1 MRSVLLI
8 STMDTKGSETA
19 YLAERIRLCGCRPI
33 VMDLSMRGG
42 PVRGAEVPPAE
53 VARAG
58 GLTWEE
64 LVACE
69 DRARTTEVMISGGR
83 RLAKAMV
90 EEERVQ
96 GVLGLGGATGSL
108 MATEIMRALP
118 FGLPKLMISSTAA
131 LPGLSTR
138 YIGTGDIALFH
149 TVVEIAGLND
159 LLKNV
164 LDRAAMAICA
174 MVLGEIT
181 EARRRS
187 SREGSLRIAMTMLG
201 PCERC
206 ASRVRASLEARGAQV
221 IGFSAAGVCDRAME
235 EMINDG
241 LFDAVVEL
249 APGGVGENIFG
260 GMRDA
265 GPGRLENAGK
275 RGLPQVIA
283 PCGVNHLTPSKSKYR
298 PEDHQRR
305 RYDLDRY
312 RTWLRATPEELKT
325 IARAFAS
332 KLNLSSA
339 PVIFLFPKRGWSS
352 VDRPGLPTYDPD
364 EDRFFIEELRS
375 LVGAHVQIREVDEN
389 LEEPAFADAVVEA
402 CQELFLTADPP
413 RAQSK

>member
-1 MRSVLLI
+1 MLLI
-8 STMDTKGSETA
+8 STMDTKGRETA
-19 YLAERIRLCGCRPI
+19 YLAQRIKECGCRPV

-42 PVRGAEVPPAE
+42 PVQGADLSSAE

-58 GLTWEE
+58 GMAWEE
-64 LVACE
+64 VLATE
-69 DRARTTEVMISGGR
+69 DRARITEAMISGGR
-83 RLAKAMV
+83 CLARAMV
-90 EEERVQ
+90 EEDRVQ

-118 FGLPKLMISSTAA
+118 FGVPKLMISSTAA

-159 LLKNV
+159 LLRNV
-164 LDRAAMAICA
+164 LDRAAVAMSA

-181 EARRRS
+181 GTARRLS
-187 SREGSLRIAMTMLG
+187 KGGPLRIAMTMLG

-206 ASRVRASLEARGAQV
+206 ASRVRASLEEWGAQV
-221 IGFSAAGVCDRAME
+221 TGFSAAGVCDRAME
-235 EMINDG
+235 EMIAQG

-249 APGGVGENIFG
+249 APGGVGEHIFG

-265 GPGRLENAGK
+265 GPDRLENAA
-275 RGLPQVIA
+275 RMGLPQVIA
-283 PCGVNHLTPSKSKYR
+283 PCGVNHLTPSKSRYR

-312 RTWLRATPEELKT
+312 RTWLRAAPEELRT
-325 IARAFAS
+325 IARAFAG
-332 KLNLSSA
+332 KLNISSA

-352 VDRPGLPTYDPD
+352 VDRPGLPTYDPE
-364 EDRFFIEELRS
+364 EDSLFMEELRS
-375 LVGAHVQIREVDEN
+375 SVGAHVQIREVDEN
-389 LEEPAFADAVVEA
+389 LDEPAFADAVVRA

-413 RAQSK
+413 RAQRE

>member
-1 MRSVLLI
+1 MLI
-8 STMDTKGSETA
+8 STLDTKGRETA
-19 YLAERIRLCGCRPI
+19 YLAERITVCGCRPI
-33 VMDLSMRGG
+33 VMDLSMRDG
-42 PVRGAEVPPAE
+42 PVEGADIPSAE

-58 GLTWEE
+58 GMAWEE
-64 LVACE
+64 VMASE
-69 DRARTTEVMISGGR
+69 DRARITEAMISGGR
-83 RLAKAMV
+83 RLAKAMM
-90 EEERVQ
+90 EEGRVQ
-96 GVLGLGGATGSL
+96 GVLGLGGSTGSL
-108 MATEIMRALP
+108 MATEIMRAVP
-118 FGLPKLMISSTAA
+118 FGVPKLMISSTAA

-164 LDRAAMAICA
+164 LDRAALAISA
-174 MVLGEIT
+174 MVLGERT
-181 EARRRS
+181 ETRRS
-187 SREGSLRIAMTMLG
+187 SGGGSLRIAMTMLG

-206 ASRVRASLEARGAQV
+206 ASRVRASLEGRGVQV
-221 IGFSAAGVCDRAME
+221 TGFSAAGVCDRAME
-235 EMINDG
+235 EMISQG

-249 APGGVGENIFG
+249 APGGVGEHIFG

-265 GPGRLENAGK
+265 GPDRLENAG
-275 RGLPQVIA
+275 RMGLPQVIA

-325 IARAFAS
+325 IARAFAG

-339 PVIFLFPKRGWSS
+339 PVVFLFPRRGWSS

-364 EDRFFIEELRS
+364 EDLFFLEELRS
-375 LVGAHVQIREVDEN
+375 SVGAHVQIREVDEN
-389 LEEPAFADAVVEA
+389 LEEPAFADAVVQA
-402 CQELFLTADPP
+402 CEELFLKGGHREA
-413 RAQSK
+413 